1 MLHGDGRNDSTRPT
15 FSSVP
20 RRSLHIYLCTIT
32 TFCLAVALAQSLLS
46 ICGRSA
52 SRRATCSGKADAA
65 LVPER
70 HWLCTSH
77 SSARDTHTHTHI
89 HTNAHT
95 HARIRAA
102 LLITHDA
109 LSRERAQHA
118 SAPSSH
124 RPGPKEHLPACPH
137 HPSPPVSGRLRS
149 PSRGRTTPSG
159 QVPQAGAPPAPPTPP
174 PSRPPPPHL
183 TPAAA
188 APHAR
193 RRRTSRPPSPHL
205 TRAAAAPH
213 ARRARLDPS
222 RQSSAWAALAG
233 VPARSPRAWAR
244 SAKYC
249 ACLAEPPMSLCVT

>member
-77 SSARDTHTHTHI
+77 SSARDTHTHI

-137 HPSPPVSGRLRS
+137 HPSPPLSGRLRS

-174 PSRPPPPHL
+174 PSRPPP
-183 TPAAA
+183 
-188 APHAR
+188 
-193 RRRTSRPPSPHL
+193 PHL

>member
-1 MLHGDGRNDSTRPT
+1 MVATTARVPLSAASRAVLST
-15 FSSVP
+15 SISVT
-20 RRSLHIYLCTIT
+20 SQH
-32 TFCLAVALAQSLLS
+32 FASQSLS
-46 ICGRSA
+46 PSRSCRSGRSA

-65 LVPER
+65 LVPQR

-124 RPGPKEHLPACPH
+124 RPGPKEHPPACPH

-183 TPAAA
+183 TPAVA

-193 RRRTSRPPSPHL
+193 RRRTSRTPPPHL
-205 TRAAAAPH
+205 TPTAAAPH

>member
-77 SSARDTHTHTHI
+77 SSARDTHTHI

-137 HPSPPVSGRLRS
+137 HPSPPLSGRLRS

-183 TPAAA
+183 T
-188 APHAR
+188 
-193 RRRTSRPPSPHL
+193 
-205 TRAAAAPH
+205 RAAAAPH
-213 ARRARLDPS
+213 ARRCRTSRAPPPHLTRAAPAWIPRGSRARGP
-222 RQSSAWAALAG
+222 
-233 VPARSPRAWAR
+233 RSPECRRARRAPGRGPQSTAPAWR
-244 SAKYC
+244 SLPCRFA
-249 ACLAEPPMSLCVT
+249 